1 MEHFA
6 ITQEEECHSWVL
18 ILQALNT
25 AMFLLIYELC
35 LHCEAGFLLHT
46 KLE

>member
-25 AMFLLIYELC
+25 AMLLLLYELY

-46 KLE
+46 TLE